1 MIDNFLKELE
11 SFSQNLLEKLNTD
24 LKSIRTN
31 RPSIELVE
39 NVKVNIYDQIL
50 TIKHLGALSILPPRT
65 IQISVWDKNV
75 IGAISR
81 ALEETKM
88 GFSIS
93 IDGQNIYVNLPE
105 LSSERRLEFMKLAK
119 KLAEEAKI
127 QLRQKRDE
135 VIKKMRLA
143 EEEKK
148 ISEDD
153 VFSGKEK
160 IQKIIDDINKKI
172 DSALDKKLKELE
184 E

>member
-1 MIDNFLKELE
+1 
-11 SFSQNLLEKLNTD
+11 
-24 LKSIRTN
+24 
-31 RPSIELVE
+31 
-39 NVKVNIYDQIL
+39 
-50 TIKHLGALSILPPRT
+50 
-65 IQISVWDKNV
+65 
-75 IGAISR
+75 
-81 ALEETKM
+81 M

-93 IDGQNIYVNLPE
+93 IDGNNIYVNLPE

>member
-65 IQISVWDKNV
+65 IQISVWDKNA

-88 GFSIS
+88 GFGIS
-93 IDGQNIYVNLPE
+93 IDGNNIYVNLPE

-127 QLRQKRDE
+127 QLRRKRDE

-153 VFSGKEK
+153 VFGGKEK
-160 IQKIIDDINKKI
+160 IQKIIDDVNKKI

>member
-11 SFSQNLLEKLNTD
+11 LFSQKIFEKFNID

-39 NVKVNIYDQIL
+39 NIKVNIYDQVF

-65 IQISVWDKNV
+65 IQIAVWDKNA
-75 IGAISR
+75 IAAISR

-93 IDGQNIYVNLPE
+93 IDGNNIYVNLPE
-105 LSSERRLEFMKLAK
+105 LSSERRLEFIKLAK
-119 KLAEEAKI
+119 KLAEETKI
-127 QLRQKRDE
+127 QLRQKRDDI
-135 VIKKMRLA
+135 IKKMRIA

-153 VFSGKEK
+153 IFSGKEK
-160 IQKIIDDINKKI
+160 IQTIIDDFNKKI
-172 DSALDKKLKELE
+172 DLALDKKLKELE